1 MRHPGGALMAIGNG
15 QGRMGPLEAARQAI
29 SNPLLNLS
37 IHGAR
42 GVLFSVKGGHE
53 LTLGGVNAAGQL
65 IRKAVRRDASI
76 FFGMSVDHDLDD
88 RVKLT
93 LIATGLSPNGAVASL
108 TERVRGFMPRLK
120 SKKEATLSHYG
131 NGK

>member
-1 MRHPGGALMAIGNG
+1 MRHPGGALMAIGVG

-29 SNPLLNLS
+29 TNPLLNLS
-37 IHGAR
+37 INGAR

-65 IRKAVRRDASI
+65 IRKAVRKDASI
-76 FFGMSVDHDLDD
+76 FFGMSIDHDLDD

-93 LIATGLSPNGAVASL
+93 LIATGLNQDGAVASL
-108 TERVRGFMPRLK
+108 ANRVRGFMPRLK
-120 SKKEATLSHYG
+120 SKKDAATSYG